1 MYMWLSWFLCAA
13 DCLIMSQWFSLRSQ
27 QCSTVSEHHIE
38 KREGNS
44 AQVPVNMQI
53 STREEKT
60 FQLQRHTMW
69 CFLFLTPPSWW
80 TCGHGEEV
88 AAAPLILL
96 VAFVGQPQE
105 GSVAATVP
113 KDGASSSDSGA
124 SLPPPGVRPTS
135 PERRW
140 TYGPEL
146 LVLGGSADASP
157 LSPKQRLQGGQ
168 WLRE

>member
-124 SLPPPGVRPTS
+124 SLPPPARCASHSARAALDLWTWASGAWRL
-135 PERRW
+135 RRCV
-140 TYGPEL
+140 TAFPQ
-146 LVLGGSADASP
+146 ATTPRRTMA
-157 LSPKQRLQGGQ
+157 
-168 WLRE
+168 